1 MKMDRKEVEKL
12 RELINYHNH
21 RYYVLDD
28 PEISDHEYDKLMRRL
43 KEIEEKHPEFVTP
56 DSPTMRVGG
65 EPLEGFET
73 VVHEVKMESLNDF
86 FSYGELRDFD
96 AKLRAGL
103 GFAPEYVVEPKID
116 GLSVSLEYR
125 GGVFFRGSTRGDGE
139 RGENVTNNL
148 KTIRSIPLKLS
159 RPVAYLEVRGEVFM
173 PRETFLRLNEEREIT
188 GESIFANPRNA
199 AAGSLRQLDPSIV
212 AKRKLDIFVFNIQRA
227 EGLSVKT
234 HSEGIADLAKLGFKV
249 IPIKKTYKTINE
261 AIERIEEIGRERH
274 LLPYDIDGAVLKIN
288 DLSLRERLGST
299 AKYPRWAAAF
309 KFPAEEKET
318 TLIDIIFQVGR
329 TGAITPNAVLET
341 VNIAGSN
348 VSRATLHNEQYI
360 KEKDIRIGDRVI
372 VRKAGD
378 IIPEVVRVVREKRTG
393 GEIEFTMPENCP
405 VCEAP
410 LYKEEGEAVYRCTG
424 EACPSQRARR
434 IIHFASRDAMEIEG
448 LGPSLVEKLL
458 DAGLIDDTGD
468 LYNLSPDQVA
478 SLENMGDK
486 SAQNIIDAIEKSKSK
501 DLASLIFALGI
512 RHVGKRVATLLAQH
526 FSSLDALMKA
536 EAEEISGI
544 YEIGDKIAESVI
556 DYFKNPDILKNIEKL
571 KNAGVNTVYAPE
583 AKGTVFEG
591 KTFVLTGTLPSLTRK
606 EASEIIEKLGGR
618 VSGSVSNKTDY
629 VLAGEDAGSKLTK
642 ARELGITIINE
653 EEFLKLAEVQ
663 DEL

>member
-1 MKMDRKEVEKL
+1 
-12 RELINYHNH
+12 
-21 RYYVLDD
+21 
-28 PEISDHEYDKLMRRL
+28 
-43 KEIEEKHPEFVTP
+43 
-56 DSPTMRVGG
+56 
-65 EPLEGFET
+65 
-73 VVHEVKMESLNDF
+73 
-86 FSYGELRDFD
+86 
-96 AKLRAGL
+96 
-103 GFAPEYVVEPKID
+103 
-116 GLSVSLEYR
+116 
-125 GGVFFRGSTRGDGE
+125 
-139 RGENVTNNL
+139 
-148 KTIRSIPLKLS
+148 
-159 RPVAYLEVRGEVFM
+159 
-173 PRETFLRLNEEREIT
+173 
-188 GESIFANPRNA
+188 
-199 AAGSLRQLDPSIV
+199 
-212 AKRKLDIFVFNIQRA
+212 
-227 EGLSVKT
+227 
-234 HSEGIADLAKLGFKV
+234 
-249 IPIKKTYKTINE
+249 
-261 AIERIEEIGRERH
+261 
-274 LLPYDIDGAVLKIN
+274 
-288 DLSLRERLGST
+288 
-299 AKYPRWAAAF
+299 
-309 KFPAEEKET
+309 
-318 TLIDIIFQVGR
+318 
-329 TGAITPNAVLET
+329 
-341 VNIAGSN
+341 
-348 VSRATLHNEQYI
+348 
-360 KEKDIRIGDRVI
+360 
-372 VRKAGD
+372 
-378 IIPEVVRVVREKRTG
+378 
-393 GEIEFTMPENCP
+393 MPENCP
-405 VCEAP
+405 VCETP